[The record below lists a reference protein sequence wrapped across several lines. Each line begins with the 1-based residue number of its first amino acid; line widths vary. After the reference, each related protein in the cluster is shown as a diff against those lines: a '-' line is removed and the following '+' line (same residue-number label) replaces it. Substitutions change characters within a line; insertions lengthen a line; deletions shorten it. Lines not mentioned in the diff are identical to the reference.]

1 MKKVLC
7 MLLAVVMVF
16 SLVACSGGKTAP
28 TDTGGNVIS
37 PDDSTPGKPTPTAPT
52 VLRVSR
58 GEDVT
63 TWDPYNNTGIVLIML
78 GKLIYNNLIQM
89 DPQGNFLPDLATEW
103 SANDDATEWTF
114 KLREGVSFSDGT
126 AFNAEAVKISL
137 ERYLNETLSN
147 GNLWSSFIG
156 VDVVD
161 ETTCVLKFSTPNGSL
176 PNTLT
181 ETPMLNPTT
190 IKEKGADGLIDAIG
204 TGPYMLESWD
214 IGSKI
219 VLKKNPSY
227 WGDPPSF
234 ETIEYYVI
242 QEDSTRLAAV
252 QTGDIDIA
260 DQIPA
265 DLVATIGANDPVQIK
280 RINGQDNM
288 FLGLKCDTPPFDDVN
303 ARLAVLYGINRQ
315 SLVDNVVLGG
325 QTVRGI
331 MPEGTMGYSEDF
343 PEIKYDPEYAK
354 GLLAKTSYNGE
365 ELEFIAPIGWYV
377 KQSEQ
382 CQAIIADLKE
392 VGFNIKLTMLEGATF
407 SSTRNNGIYSIYT
420 TGCAHPASDPNLFL
434 SQRVKGDSAKSGYVN
449 EELNA
454 KIDEAASNADPIKR
468 QELYEQV
475 VQVMLDNAAPM
486 IPLFQ
491 WERIYAVSDKIDLDA
506 SADTFRSDLRM
517 DLRFVVFK

>member
-1 MKKVLC
+1 
-7 MLLAVVMVF
+7 
-16 SLVACSGGKTAP
+16 
-28 TDTGGNVIS
+28 
-37 PDDSTPGKPTPTAPT
+37 
-52 VLRVSR
+52 
-58 GEDVT
+58 
-63 TWDPYNNTGIVLIML
+63 
-78 GKLIYNNLIQM
+78 
-89 DPQGNFLPDLATEW
+89 
-103 SANDDATEWTF
+103 
-114 KLREGVSFSDGT
+114 
-126 AFNAEAVKISL
+126 
-137 ERYLNETLSN
+137 
-147 GNLWSSFIG
+147 
-156 VDVVD
+156 
-161 ETTCVLKFSTPNGSL
+161 
-176 PNTLT
+176 
-181 ETPMLNPTT
+181 
-190 IKEKGADGLIDAIG
+190 
-204 TGPYMLESWD
+204 
-214 IGSKI
+214 
-219 VLKKNPSY
+219 
-227 WGDPPSF
+227 
-234 ETIEYYVI
+234 
-242 QEDSTRLAAV
+242 
-252 QTGDIDIA
+252 
-260 DQIPA
+260 
-265 DLVATIGANDPVQIK
+265 
-280 RINGQDNM
+280 M

-303 ARLAVLYGINRQ
+303 ARLAVLYGIDRQ

-331 MPEGTMGYSEDF
+331 IPEGTMGYSKSF